1 MTSPDTVT
9 SERLWAALTEVM
21 DPELGISITDLG
33 LVYGID
39 IDCGRVTIEMTTTNP
54 LCPLAS
60 YLERQIEQCLSPIAG
75 IDAIAV
81 RVTHTPRW
89 TPEMMN
95 DAARHQLGWSG

>member
-1 MTSPDTVT
+1 MTSRDTLS
-9 SERLWAALTEVM
+9 SEQLWAALNDVM

-39 IDCGRVTIEMTTTNP
+39 LDEGRVTIEMTTTNP

-60 YLERQIEQCLSPIAG
+60 YLERQIEDRLAPIAG

-81 RVTHTPRW
+81 RVTHSPRW
-89 TPEMMN
+89 TPAMMN
-95 DAARHQLGWSG
+95 DAARNQLGW